1 MCLSSTAH
9 LGDRGESP
17 ASRGCPSQT
26 HAPIPGSRAGALC
39 TGAPLGPAPP
49 SPLRRWDGRLL
60 SALPSSA
67 THAVKGG
74 AGTPPP
80 RGAASG
86 GRAGQRQ
93 QRGPAL
99 TPPLP
104 GAAGPPSPLPATQSH
119 SHSLT
124 VRGVSTSDGVVG
136 TPRVTAA
143 LPCGRRQRPGE
154 GSAGARGGR
163 AIYTQFSSMRAL
175 IKWLPLPLPQVSTY
189 FV

>member
-1 MCLSSTAH
+1 MPLLDCSPGRSGRKPRVTGLSESDTRAHSRIQSRGAVYRRPVRAGSSQSPAALGRPPALSTAV
-9 LGDRGESP
+9 
-17 ASRGCPSQT
+17 
-26 HAPIPGSRAGALC
+26 
-39 TGAPLGPAPP
+39 
-49 SPLRRWDGRLL
+49 LR
-60 SALPSSA
+60 P
-67 THAVKGG
+67 HAVKGG

-104 GAAGPPSPLPATQSH
+104 GAHGPPSPLPATQSH

>member
-67 THAVKGG
+67 THAVKG
-74 AGTPPP
+74 T
-80 RGAASG
+80 ASG

-104 GAAGPPSPLPATQSH
+104 GADGPPSPLPATQSH

>member
-1 MCLSSTAH
+1 MTSAQSCFLRKAFSSRCASPRLLTWEIGEKAPRHGVVRVRHTRPFRIQSRGAVYRRPVRAGSSQSPAALGQPPALSTAV
-9 LGDRGESP
+9 
-17 ASRGCPSQT
+17 
-26 HAPIPGSRAGALC
+26 
-39 TGAPLGPAPP
+39 
-49 SPLRRWDGRLL
+49 LRL
-60 SALPSSA
+60 
-67 THAVKGG
+67 HAVKG
-74 AGTPPP
+74 T
-80 RGAASG
+80 ASG

-104 GAAGPPSPLPATQSH
+104 GADGPPSPLPATQSH

-175 IKWLPLPLPQVSTY
+175 IK
-189 FV
+189 